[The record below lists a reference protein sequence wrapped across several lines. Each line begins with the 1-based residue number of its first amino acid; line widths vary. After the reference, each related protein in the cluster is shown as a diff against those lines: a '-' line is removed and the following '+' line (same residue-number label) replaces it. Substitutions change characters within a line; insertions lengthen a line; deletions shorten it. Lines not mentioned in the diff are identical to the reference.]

1 MKSGMLRRGCAI
13 LAIAAI
19 CTLFPVSPTNAAVR
33 EADIGAQATPVSS
46 WSFLQFVTQI
56 WMQLVGMETQEAAK
70 LDGNGDP

>member
-33 EADIGAQATPVSS
+33 EADIGAQATPMSS

-56 WMQLVGMETQEAAK
+56 WMQLVGMETQTGAQIIS
-70 LDGNGDP
+70 DG